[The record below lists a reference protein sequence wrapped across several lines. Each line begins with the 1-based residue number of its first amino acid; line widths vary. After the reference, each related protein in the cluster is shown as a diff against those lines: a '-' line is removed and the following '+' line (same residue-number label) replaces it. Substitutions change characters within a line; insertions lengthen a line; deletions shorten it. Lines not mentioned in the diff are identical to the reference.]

1 MTDPQITTPMTAATV
16 WLNGTDEEKSA
27 MHASLVAH
35 EHSAPCRQP
44 YDARTEERMAH
55 VANGGTVRALPTDPA
70 VRGGRRERRD
80 GDWVSRDGQ
89 TWAYEPYSG
98 EAS

>member
-1 MTDPQITTPMTAATV
+1 MTRLSPTEVLARLNK
-16 WLNGTDEEKSA
+16 WLAENPPRE
-27 MHASLVAH
+27 
-35 EHSAPCRQP
+35 RP
-44 YDARTEERMAH
+44 YDTATEERMAH
-55 VANGGTVRALPTDPA
+55 VANGGTVRALLTDPA